1 MRTGFIIA
9 ENALGTLHA
18 DHGCPGAQSAH
29 GRIDFMSNH
38 ARHLLHNRAAFKTGE
53 FQSSGRSLFGKTL
66 TFIHRLSEFPRA
78 APHQRMKPQFIQYE
92 EQQKPG
98 RRQYFAKVP
107 FNECTGTHILQI
119 SIGTD
124 FQVLQKP
131 VDIRMRNVCEP
142 LIPAR
147 ISEPQERHGHIA
159 YRGFRSGR
167 KRPQAQIRIKCC

>member
-92 EQQKPG
+92 KQ
-98 RRQYFAKVP
+98 
-107 FNECTGTHILQI
+107 
-119 SIGTD
+119 
-124 FQVLQKP
+124 
-131 VDIRMRNVCEP
+131 
-142 LIPAR
+142 
-147 ISEPQERHGHIA
+147 
-159 YRGFRSGR
+159 
-167 KRPQAQIRIKCC
+167 